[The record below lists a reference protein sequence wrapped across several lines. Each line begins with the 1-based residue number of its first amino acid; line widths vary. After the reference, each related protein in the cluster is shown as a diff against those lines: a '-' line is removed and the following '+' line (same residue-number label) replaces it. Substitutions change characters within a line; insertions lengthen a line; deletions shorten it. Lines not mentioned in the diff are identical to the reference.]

1 MPYSDPDNKAVAA
14 EWLSEIQPV
23 TVLDVGPGAGAY
35 GQIART
41 ISSVGRVDAVE
52 AWEPYLAEFGLRNLY
67 DNVFV
72 EDVRDRQDFTY
83 DVVIFGDVLEH
94 MTKEDALRIYELA
107 RGQAKWILFSIPIIH
122 LPQGA
127 YAGNPFEIHV
137 HDNWTHKEILDWF
150 PNVERFETFRVTG
163 IYLTKC

>member
-1 MPYSDPDNKAVAA
+1 MPYSDPDNKAIAA
-14 EWLSEIQPV
+14 EWLTEIQPV
-23 TVLDVGPGAGAY
+23 TVLDVGSGAGAY

-107 RGQAKWILFSIPIIH
+107 RIQAKWILFSIPIIH

-137 HDNWTHKEILDWF
+137 HDNWTHEEILDWF

>member
-14 EWLSEIQPV
+14 EWLTEIQPV

-107 RGQAKWILFSIPIIH
+107 RSQAKWILFSIPIIH

-137 HDNWTHKEILDWF
+137 HDNWTHQEILDWF